1 VRSNSKVINQKK
13 VSAGVGIG
21 LVLVL
26 LVGIFVW
33 PGTGGNS
40 NNVRKNDGP
49 TYVVAPVERR
59 TLTDEITVRGEI
71 RRDQLQRITA
81 NVDGQVSSVLV
92 DDGDTI
98 NAGDVLYAI
107 DGRAAVAVDGEFSF
121 FRRLDVGSD
130 GPDVLQLE
138 TILSAN
144 GYEVGTVD
152 QLFTEETRSGLRDWQ
167 ITRGYGGAS
176 PEPNENIIISLS
188 SNTAGY
194 SIGAQNTIAIELQP
208 SVPDQSMTSANN
220 SWENQ
225 SALYSEETMRTH
237 EFIPATF
244 AFQNNV
250 LQDDR
255 PIIEVTVN
263 PGSVI
268 EGETATFTF
277 TSDVAMPSDTVID
290 YVVAG
295 SATAEDDYDDGPLDG
310 SFIFPAGAQSF
321 DLQIETLTDNEIE
334 SAEELII
341 EVGEGFSV
349 SDNLPY
355 RLGALREAKLEITSP
370 AGDVQTIEIRSITP
384 TVSEGGNLT
393 FEFQTD
399 KISNEDT
406 IIKISVW
413 GTATSG
419 SDFIAEDLEVELP
432 ANEKTVSLTFQ
443 TRNDSQVETD
453 EELWVTIVNNPNETY
468 AIGSPKS
475 ALGLIES
482 NDLPELTISG
492 GGGIGEGG
500 NAEFVINA
508 NQPVTED
515 TSINYSLRGSATA
528 GKDYKELPGTV
539 IMPAGQSQVTVQIE
553 TIDDDVLFL
562 PGDMV
567 VASWP
572 ARIGTVS
579 VDDGEFILLGQQ
591 VLTLTEP
598 DFTITLTLNPT
609 DRGNLEVGMD
619 VEVELQASD
628 QDAVPGVILELD
640 ETATVTADG
649 SERYEG
655 VIQTFEDLDAVDGAN
670 VNVDVTREEKIDV
683 ITVPVAA
690 VLQDGQGNDVVRV
703 VLTDGTTRQVQVKV
717 GLSEGAYVEITE
729 GLSGEELVLV
739 ET

>member
-1 VRSNSKVINQKK
+1 MNNQKK
-13 VSAGVGIG
+13 IFAGIGIG

-26 LVGIFVW
+26 LVGLFVW

-40 NNVRKNDGP
+40 NNTQRNDGP

-59 TLTDEITVRGEI
+59 TLSDEITVRGEI

-138 TILSAN
+138 TILSES
-144 GYEVGTVD
+144 GYDVGTVD
-152 QLFTEETRSGLRDWQ
+152 QLFTEETRSGLRSWQ
-167 ITRGYGGAS
+167 IARGYGGAS

-208 SVPDQSMTSANN
+208 SVPDQSLTSAKS
-220 SWENQ
+220 SWETQ
-225 SALYSEETMRTH
+225 TALYSQNTMNA
-237 EFIPATF
+237 E
-244 AFQNNV
+244 AFVPVNFTSQNNV

-255 PIIEVTVN
+255 PVIEVSVN
-263 PGSVI
+263 PGSVV

-277 TSDVAMPSDTVID
+277 TSDIPMASDTVID
-290 YVVAG
+290 YVVTG
-295 SATAEDDYDDGPLDG
+295 SATADDDYEDDPLDG

-349 SDNLPY
+349 GDNLPY

-370 AGDVQTIEIRSITP
+370 AGDIQTIEIRSITP
-384 TVSEGGNLT
+384 SVSEGGNLT

-406 IIKISVW
+406 MIKISVW

-432 ANEKTVSLTFQ
+432 ANQETVSLTFQ
-443 TRNDSQVETD
+443 TRNDSQVEPD
-453 EELWVTIVNNPNETY
+453 EELWVTILSNPNETY

-475 ALGLIES
+475 ALGIIES

-508 NQPVTED
+508 DQPVTED
-515 TSINYSLRGSATA
+515 TSINYTLRGSATP

-609 DRGNLEVGMD
+609 DRGNLEVGME
-619 VEVELQASD
+619 VEVEIQASD

-640 ETATVTADG
+640 ETATVAADG

>member
-1 VRSNSKVINQKK
+1 MNNQKK
-13 VSAGVGIG
+13 IFAGIGIG

-26 LVGIFVW
+26 LVGVFVW

-40 NNVRKNDGP
+40 NNAQRNDGP

-59 TLTDEITVRGEI
+59 TLSDEITVRGEI

-138 TILSAN
+138 TILSES
-144 GYEVGTVD
+144 GYDVGTVD

-167 ITRGYGGAS
+167 IARGYGGAS

-208 SVPDQSMTSANN
+208 SVPDQSLTSAKS
-220 SWENQ
+220 SWETQ
-225 SALYSEETMRTH
+225 TALYSQSTMNA
-237 EFIPATF
+237 EAFVPANF
-244 AFQNNV
+244 ASQNNV

-255 PIIEVTVN
+255 PVIEVSVN
-263 PGSVI
+263 PGSVV

-277 TSDVAMPSDTVID
+277 TSDIPMASDTVID
-290 YVVAG
+290 YVVTG
-295 SATAEDDYDDGPLDG
+295 SATADDDYEDEPLDG

-349 SDNLPY
+349 GDNLPY

-384 TVSEGGNLT
+384 SVSEGGNLT

-432 ANEKTVSLTFQ
+432 ANQETVSLTFQ
-443 TRNDSQVETD
+443 TRNDSQVEPD
-453 EELWVTIVNNPNETY
+453 EELWVTILSNPNETY

-475 ALGLIES
+475 ALGIIES

-500 NAEFVINA
+500 NAEFVISA
-508 NQPVTED
+508 DQPVTED
-515 TSINYSLRGSATA
+515 TSINYTLRGSATP

-609 DRGNLEVGMD
+609 DRGNLEVGME
-619 VEVELQASD
+619 VEVEIQASD
-628 QDAVPGVILELD
+628 QDAVPGVIIELD
-640 ETATVTADG
+640 ETATVAADG

>member
-1 VRSNSKVINQKK
+1 LNNQKK
-13 VSAGVGIG
+13 VFTGIGIG
-21 LVLVL
+21 LILVL
-26 LVGIFVW
+26 LVGVFVW

-40 NNVRKNDGP
+40 NNTQRNDGP

-59 TLTDEITVRGEI
+59 TLSDEITVRGEI

-138 TILSAN
+138 TILSAS
-144 GYEVGTVD
+144 GYDVGTVD

-167 ITRGYGGAS
+167 IARGYGGAS

-208 SVPDQSMTSANN
+208 SVPGQSLTSTTS
-220 SWENQ
+220 SWETQN
-225 SALYSEETMRTH
+225 ALYSQNAMSTDA
-237 EFIPATF
+237 FIPANF

-250 LQDDR
+250 LQDNR
-255 PIIEVTVN
+255 PVIEISVN
-263 PGSVI
+263 PTSVV

-277 TSDVAMPSDTVID
+277 TSDIAMPSDTVID
-290 YVVAG
+290 YVVTG
-295 SATAEDDYDDGPLDG
+295 SATAEDDYNDDPLDG
-310 SFIFPAGAQSF
+310 SFIFPAGTQSF
-321 DLQIETLTDNEIE
+321 DLQIETLPDNEIE

-341 EVGEGFSV
+341 EVGEGFSIG
-349 SDNLPY
+349 DNLPY
-355 RLGALREAKLEITSP
+355 QLGALREAKLEITSP
-370 AGDVQTIEIRSITP
+370 SGDVQTIEIRSITP

-393 FEFQTD
+393 FEFKTD

-406 IIKISVW
+406 MIKISVW

-419 SDFIAEDLEVELP
+419 LDFIAEDLEVELP
-432 ANEKTVSLTFQ
+432 ANQETVSLTFQ
-443 TRNDSQVETD
+443 TRNDTEVEAD
-453 EELWVTIVNNPNETY
+453 EELWVTILSNPNESY

-475 ALGLIES
+475 ALGIIES

-500 NAEFVINA
+500 NAEFIINA
-508 NQPVTED
+508 DQPVTED
-515 TSINYSLRGSATA
+515 TSINYTLRGSATA

-539 IMPAGQSQVTVQIE
+539 IMRAGQSQVTVQIE

-609 DRGNLEVGMD
+609 DRGNLEVGMA

-640 ETATVTADG
+640 ETATVAADG

>member
-1 VRSNSKVINQKK
+1 MNNQKK
-13 VSAGVGIG
+13 IFAGIGIG

-26 LVGIFVW
+26 LVGVFVW

-40 NNVRKNDGP
+40 NNTQRNDGP

-59 TLTDEITVRGEI
+59 TLSDEITVRGEI

-138 TILSAN
+138 TILSES
-144 GYEVGTVD
+144 GYDVGTVD

-167 ITRGYGGAS
+167 IARGYGGAS

-208 SVPDQSMTSANN
+208 SVPDQSLTSAKS
-220 SWENQ
+220 SWETQ
-225 SALYSEETMRTH
+225 TALYSQNTMNA
-237 EFIPATF
+237 EAFVPANF
-244 AFQNNV
+244 ASQNNV

-255 PIIEVTVN
+255 PVIEVSVN
-263 PGSVI
+263 PGSVV

-277 TSDVAMPSDTVID
+277 TSDIPMASDTVID
-290 YVVAG
+290 YVVTG
-295 SATAEDDYDDGPLDG
+295 SATADDDYEDDPLDG

-349 SDNLPY
+349 GDNLPY

-384 TVSEGGNLT
+384 SVSEGGNLT

-406 IIKISVW
+406 MIKISVW

-432 ANEKTVSLTFQ
+432 ANQETVSLTFQ
-443 TRNDSQVETD
+443 TRNDSQVEPD
-453 EELWVTIVNNPNETY
+453 EELWVTILSNPNETY

-475 ALGLIES
+475 ALGIIES

-508 NQPVTED
+508 DQPVTED
-515 TSINYSLRGSATA
+515 TSINYTLRGSATP

-609 DRGNLEVGMD
+609 DRGNLEVGME
-619 VEVELQASD
+619 VEVEIQASD

-640 ETATVTADG
+640 ETATVAADG

>member
-1 VRSNSKVINQKK
+1 MNNQKK
-13 VSAGVGIG
+13 IFAGIGIG

-26 LVGIFVW
+26 LVGLFVW

-40 NNVRKNDGP
+40 NNTQRNDGP

-59 TLTDEITVRGEI
+59 TLSDEITVRGEI

-138 TILSAN
+138 TILSES
-144 GYEVGTVD
+144 GYDVGTVD

-167 ITRGYGGAS
+167 IARGYGGAS

-208 SVPDQSMTSANN
+208 SVPDQSLTSAK
-220 SWENQ
+220 SIWETQ
-225 SALYSEETMRTH
+225 TALYSQNTMNAGA
-237 EFIPATF
+237 FVPANF
-244 AFQNNV
+244 ASQNNV

-255 PIIEVTVN
+255 PVIEVSVN
-263 PGSVI
+263 PGSVV

-277 TSDVAMPSDTVID
+277 TSDIPMASDTVID
-290 YVVAG
+290 YVVTG
-295 SATAEDDYDDGPLDG
+295 SATADDDYEDDPLDG

-349 SDNLPY
+349 GDNLPY

-384 TVSEGGNLT
+384 SVSEGGNLT

-406 IIKISVW
+406 MIKISVW

-432 ANEKTVSLTFQ
+432 ANQETVSLTFQ
-443 TRNDSQVETD
+443 TRNDSQVEPD
-453 EELWVTIVNNPNETY
+453 EELWVTILSNPNETY

-475 ALGLIES
+475 ALGIIES

-508 NQPVTED
+508 DQPVTED
-515 TSINYSLRGSATA
+515 TSINYTLRGSATP

-609 DRGNLEVGMD
+609 DRGNLEVGME
-619 VEVELQASD
+619 VEVEIQASD

-640 ETATVTADG
+640 ETATVAADG

>member
-1 VRSNSKVINQKK
+1 MNNQKK
-13 VSAGVGIG
+13 IFAGIGIG
-21 LVLVL
+21 LVLFL
-26 LVGIFVW
+26 LVGLFVW

-40 NNVRKNDGP
+40 NNTQRNDGP

-59 TLTDEITVRGEI
+59 TLSDEITVRGEI

-138 TILSAN
+138 TILSES
-144 GYEVGTVD
+144 GYDVGTVD

-167 ITRGYGGAS
+167 IARGYGGAS

-208 SVPDQSMTSANN
+208 SVPDQSLTSAKS
-220 SWENQ
+220 SWETQ
-225 SALYSEETMRTH
+225 TALYSQNTMNAGA
-237 EFIPATF
+237 FVPANF
-244 AFQNNV
+244 ASQNNV

-255 PIIEVTVN
+255 PVIEVSVN
-263 PGSVI
+263 PGSVV

-277 TSDVAMPSDTVID
+277 TSDIPMASDTVID
-290 YVVAG
+290 YVVTG
-295 SATAEDDYDDGPLDG
+295 SATADDDYEDDPLDG

-349 SDNLPY
+349 GDNLPY

-384 TVSEGGNLT
+384 SVSEGGNLT

-406 IIKISVW
+406 MIKISVW

-419 SDFIAEDLEVELP
+419 SDFIAEDFEVELP
-432 ANEKTVSLTFQ
+432 ANQETVSLTFQ
-443 TRNDSQVETD
+443 TRNDSQVEPD
-453 EELWVTIVNNPNETY
+453 EELWVTILSNPNETY

-475 ALGLIES
+475 ALGIIES

-508 NQPVTED
+508 DQPVTED
-515 TSINYSLRGSATA
+515 TSINYTLRGSATP

-609 DRGNLEVGMD
+609 DRGNLEVGME
-619 VEVELQASD
+619 VEVEIQASD

-640 ETATVTADG
+640 ETATVAADG

>member
-1 VRSNSKVINQKK
+1 MNNQKK
-13 VSAGVGIG
+13 IFAGIGIG
-21 LVLVL
+21 LVLIL
-26 LVGIFVW
+26 LVGVFVW

-40 NNVRKNDGP
+40 NNTQRNDGP

-59 TLTDEITVRGEI
+59 TLSDEITVRGEI

-138 TILSAN
+138 TILSES
-144 GYEVGTVD
+144 GYDVGTVD
-152 QLFTEETRSGLRDWQ
+152 QLFTEETRSGLRSWQ
-167 ITRGYGGAS
+167 IARGYGGAS

-208 SVPDQSMTSANN
+208 SVPDQSLTSAK
-220 SWENQ
+220 STWETQ
-225 SALYSEETMRTH
+225 TALYSQNTMNA
-237 EFIPATF
+237 EAFVPANF
-244 AFQNNV
+244 ASQNNV

-255 PIIEVTVN
+255 PVIEVSVN
-263 PGSVI
+263 PSSVV

-277 TSDVAMPSDTVID
+277 TSDIPMASDTVID
-290 YVVAG
+290 YVVTG
-295 SATAEDDYDDGPLDG
+295 SATADDDYEDDPLDG

-349 SDNLPY
+349 GDNLPY

-384 TVSEGGNLT
+384 SVSEGGDLT

-432 ANEKTVSLTFQ
+432 ANQETVSLTFQ
-443 TRNDSQVETD
+443 TRNDSQVEPD
-453 EELWVTIVNNPNETY
+453 EELWVTILSNPNETY

-475 ALGLIES
+475 ALGIIES
-482 NDLPELTISG
+482 DDLPELTISG

-508 NQPVTED
+508 DQPVTED
-515 TSINYSLRGSATA
+515 TSINYTLRGSATP

-609 DRGNLEVGMD
+609 DRGNLEVGME

-640 ETATVTADG
+640 ETATVAADG

>member
-1 VRSNSKVINQKK
+1 MNNQKK
-13 VSAGVGIG
+13 IFAGIGIG
-21 LVLVL
+21 LVLIL
-26 LVGIFVW
+26 LVGVFVW

-40 NNVRKNDGP
+40 NNTQRNDGP

-59 TLTDEITVRGEI
+59 TLSDEITVRGEI

-138 TILSAN
+138 TILSES
-144 GYEVGTVD
+144 GYDVGTVD
-152 QLFTEETRSGLRDWQ
+152 QLFTEETRSGLRSWQ
-167 ITRGYGGAS
+167 IARGYGGAS

-208 SVPDQSMTSANN
+208 SVPDQSLTSAKS
-220 SWENQ
+220 SWETQ
-225 SALYSEETMRTH
+225 TALYSQNTMNA
-237 EFIPATF
+237 EAFVPANF
-244 AFQNNV
+244 ASQNNV

-255 PIIEVTVN
+255 PVIEVSVN
-263 PGSVI
+263 PSSVV

-277 TSDVAMPSDTVID
+277 TSDIPMASDTVID
-290 YVVAG
+290 YVVTG
-295 SATAEDDYDDGPLDG
+295 SATADDDYEDDPLDG

-349 SDNLPY
+349 GDNLPY

-384 TVSEGGNLT
+384 SVSEGGNLT

-432 ANEKTVSLTFQ
+432 ANQETVSLTFQ
-443 TRNDSQVETD
+443 TRNDSQVEPD
-453 EELWVTIVNNPNETY
+453 EELWVTILSNPDETY

-475 ALGLIES
+475 ALGIIES

-508 NQPVTED
+508 DQPVTED
-515 TSINYSLRGSATA
+515 TSINYTLRGSATP

-609 DRGNLEVGMD
+609 DRGNLEVGME

>member
-1 VRSNSKVINQKK
+1 MNNQKK
-13 VSAGVGIG
+13 IFAGIGIG
-21 LVLVL
+21 LVLIL
-26 LVGIFVW
+26 LVGVFVW

-40 NNVRKNDGP
+40 NNTQRNDGP

-59 TLTDEITVRGEI
+59 TLSDEITVRGEI

-138 TILSAN
+138 TILSES
-144 GYEVGTVD
+144 GYDVGTVD

-167 ITRGYGGAS
+167 IARGYGGAS

-208 SVPDQSMTSANN
+208 SVPDQSLTSAKS
-220 SWENQ
+220 SWETQ
-225 SALYSEETMRTH
+225 TALYSQNTMNAGA
-237 EFIPATF
+237 FVPANF
-244 AFQNNV
+244 ASQNNV

-255 PIIEVTVN
+255 PAIEVSVN
-263 PGSVI
+263 PSSVV

-277 TSDVAMPSDTVID
+277 TSDIPMASDTVID
-290 YVVAG
+290 YVVTG
-295 SATAEDDYDDGPLDG
+295 SATADDDYEDDPLDG

-349 SDNLPY
+349 GDNLPY

-384 TVSEGGNLT
+384 SVSEGGNLT

-406 IIKISVW
+406 MKKISVW

-432 ANEKTVSLTFQ
+432 ANQETVSLTFQ
-443 TRNDSQVETD
+443 TRNDSQVEPD
-453 EELWVTIVNNPNETY
+453 EELWVTILSNPNETY

-475 ALGLIES
+475 ALGIIES

-508 NQPVTED
+508 DQPVTED
-515 TSINYSLRGSATA
+515 TSINYTLRGSATP

-609 DRGNLEVGMD
+609 DRGNLEVGME

-640 ETATVTADG
+640 ETATVAADG

-670 VNVDVTREEKIDV
+670 VNVDVTRQEKIDV

>member
-1 VRSNSKVINQKK
+1 MNNQKK
-13 VSAGVGIG
+13 IFAGIGIG

-26 LVGIFVW
+26 LVGLFVW

-40 NNVRKNDGP
+40 NNTQRNDGP

-59 TLTDEITVRGEI
+59 TLSDEITVRGEI

-138 TILSAN
+138 TILSES
-144 GYEVGTVD
+144 GYDVGTVD
-152 QLFTEETRSGLRDWQ
+152 QLFTEETRSGLRSWQ
-167 ITRGYGGAS
+167 IARGYGGAS

-208 SVPDQSMTSANN
+208 SVPDQSLTSAKS
-220 SWENQ
+220 SWETQ
-225 SALYSEETMRTH
+225 TALYSQNTMNA
-237 EFIPATF
+237 EAFVPANF
-244 AFQNNV
+244 ASQNNV

-255 PIIEVTVN
+255 PVIEVSVN
-263 PGSVI
+263 PGSVV

-277 TSDVAMPSDTVID
+277 TSDIPMASDTVID
-290 YVVAG
+290 YVVTG
-295 SATAEDDYDDGPLDG
+295 SATADDDYEDDPLDG

-349 SDNLPY
+349 GDNLPY

-384 TVSEGGNLT
+384 SVSEGGNLT

-432 ANEKTVSLTFQ
+432 ANQETVSLTFQ
-443 TRNDSQVETD
+443 TRNDSQVEPD
-453 EELWVTIVNNPNETY
+453 EELWVTILSNPDETY

-475 ALGLIES
+475 ALGIIES

-508 NQPVTED
+508 DQPVTED
-515 TSINYSLRGSATA
+515 TSINYTLRGSATP

-609 DRGNLEVGMD
+609 DRGNLEVGME

>member
-1 VRSNSKVINQKK
+1 MNNQKK
-13 VSAGVGIG
+13 IFTGIGIG

-26 LVGIFVW
+26 LVGLFVW

-40 NNVRKNDGP
+40 NNTQRNDGP

-59 TLTDEITVRGEI
+59 TLSDEITVRGEI

-138 TILSAN
+138 TILSES
-144 GYEVGTVD
+144 GYDVGTVD

-167 ITRGYGGAS
+167 IARGYGGAS

-208 SVPDQSMTSANN
+208 SVPDQSLTSAKS
-220 SWENQ
+220 SWETQ
-225 SALYSEETMRTH
+225 TALYSQNTMNAGA
-237 EFIPATF
+237 FVPANF
-244 AFQNNV
+244 ASQNNV

-255 PIIEVTVN
+255 PVIEVSVN
-263 PGSVI
+263 PGSVV

-277 TSDVAMPSDTVID
+277 TSDIPMASDTVID
-290 YVVAG
+290 YVVTG
-295 SATAEDDYDDGPLDG
+295 SATADDDYEDDPLDG

-349 SDNLPY
+349 GDNLPY

-384 TVSEGGNLT
+384 SVSEGGNLT

-406 IIKISVW
+406 MIKISVW

-432 ANEKTVSLTFQ
+432 ANQETVSLTFQ
-443 TRNDSQVETD
+443 TRNDSQVEPD
-453 EELWVTIVNNPNETY
+453 EELWVTILSNPNETY

-475 ALGLIES
+475 ALGIIES

-508 NQPVTED
+508 DQPVTED
-515 TSINYSLRGSATA
+515 TSINYTLRGSATP

-539 IMPAGQSQVTVQIE
+539 ILPAGQSQVTVQIE

-609 DRGNLEVGMD
+609 DRGNLEVGME
-619 VEVELQASD
+619 VEVEIQASD

-640 ETATVTADG
+640 ETATVAADG

>member
-1 VRSNSKVINQKK
+1 LNNRKK
-13 VSAGVGIG
+13 VFAGIGIG
-21 LVLVL
+21 LALVL
-26 LVGIFVW
+26 LVGVFVW

-40 NNVRKNDGP
+40 NNTQRNDGP

-59 TLTDEITVRGEI
+59 TLSDEITVRGEI

-138 TILSAN
+138 TILSAS
-144 GYEVGTVD
+144 GYAVGTVD

-167 ITRGYGGAS
+167 IARGYGGAS

-208 SVPDQSMTSANN
+208 SVPGQSLTSTNN
-220 SWENQ
+220 WDTQN
-225 SALYSEETMRTH
+225 ALYSQNSMSTH
-237 EFIPATF
+237 AFIPANF
-244 AFQNNV
+244 AFQNNAM
-250 LQDDR
+250 QENR
-255 PIIEVTVN
+255 PVIEVSVN
-263 PGSVI
+263 PTSVV

-277 TSDVAMPSDTVID
+277 TSDIAMPSDTVID
-290 YVVAG
+290 YVVTG
-295 SATAEDDYDDGPLDG
+295 SATAEDDYNDDPLDG
-310 SFIFPAGAQSF
+310 SFIFPAGTQSF

-341 EVGEGFSV
+341 EVGEGFSIG
-349 SDNLPY
+349 DNLPY
-355 RLGALREAKLEITSP
+355 QLGALREAKLEITSP
-370 AGDVQTIEIRSITP
+370 SGDVQTIEIRSITP

-393 FEFQTD
+393 FEFKTD

-432 ANEKTVSLTFQ
+432 ANQETVSLTFQ
-443 TRNDSQVETD
+443 TRNDTEVEAD
-453 EELWVTIVNNPNETY
+453 EELWVTILSNPNETY

-475 ALGLIES
+475 ALGIIES

-500 NAEFVINA
+500 NAEFIINA
-508 NQPVTED
+508 DQPVTED
-515 TSINYSLRGSATA
+515 TSINYTLRGSATA

-609 DRGNLEVGMD
+609 DRGNLEVGMA

-640 ETATVTADG
+640 ETATVAADG

>member
-1 VRSNSKVINQKK
+1 MNNQKK
-13 VSAGVGIG
+13 IFAGIGIG
-21 LVLVL
+21 LVLIL
-26 LVGIFVW
+26 LVGVFVW

-40 NNVRKNDGP
+40 NNTQRNDGP

-59 TLTDEITVRGEI
+59 TLSDEITVRGEI

-138 TILSAN
+138 TILSES
-144 GYEVGTVD
+144 GYDVGTVD

-167 ITRGYGGAS
+167 IARGYGGAS

-208 SVPDQSMTSANN
+208 SVPDQSLTSAKS
-220 SWENQ
+220 SWETQ
-225 SALYSEETMRTH
+225 TALYSQNTMNA
-237 EFIPATF
+237 EAFVPANF
-244 AFQNNV
+244 ASQNNV

-255 PIIEVTVN
+255 PVIEVSVN
-263 PGSVI
+263 PSSVV

-277 TSDVAMPSDTVID
+277 TSDIPMASDTVID
-290 YVVAG
+290 YVVTG
-295 SATAEDDYDDGPLDG
+295 SATADDDYEDDPLDG

-349 SDNLPY
+349 GDNLPY

-384 TVSEGGNLT
+384 SVSEGGNLT

-432 ANEKTVSLTFQ
+432 ANQETVSLTFQ
-443 TRNDSQVETD
+443 TRNDSQVEPD
-453 EELWVTIVNNPNETY
+453 EELWVTILSNPNETY

-475 ALGLIES
+475 ALGIIES

-508 NQPVTED
+508 DQPVTED
-515 TSINYSLRGSATA
+515 TSINYTLRGSATP

-609 DRGNLEVGMD
+609 DRGNLEVGME

-640 ETATVTADG
+640 ETATVAADG

>member
-1 VRSNSKVINQKK
+1 MNNQKK
-13 VSAGVGIG
+13 IFAGIGIG

-26 LVGIFVW
+26 LVGVFVW

-40 NNVRKNDGP
+40 NNTQRNDGP

-59 TLTDEITVRGEI
+59 TLSDEITVRGEI

-138 TILSAN
+138 TILSES
-144 GYEVGTVD
+144 GYDVGTVD

-167 ITRGYGGAS
+167 IARGYGGAS
-176 PEPNENIIISLS
+176 PEPNENIVISLS
-188 SNTAGY
+188 SNSAGY

-208 SVPDQSMTSANN
+208 SVPDQSLTSAKS
-220 SWENQ
+220 SWETQ
-225 SALYSEETMRTH
+225 TALYSQNTMNAGA
-237 EFIPATF
+237 FVPANF
-244 AFQNNV
+244 ASQNNV

-255 PIIEVTVN
+255 PVIEVSVN
-263 PGSVI
+263 PGSVV

-277 TSDVAMPSDTVID
+277 TSDIPMASDTVID
-290 YVVAG
+290 YVVTG
-295 SATAEDDYDDGPLDG
+295 SATADDDYEDDPLDG

-349 SDNLPY
+349 GDNLPY

-384 TVSEGGNLT
+384 SVSEGGNLT

-406 IIKISVW
+406 MIKISVW

-432 ANEKTVSLTFQ
+432 ANQETVSLTFQ
-443 TRNDSQVETD
+443 TRNDSQVEPD
-453 EELWVTIVNNPNETY
+453 EELWVTILSNPNETY

-475 ALGLIES
+475 ALGIIES

-508 NQPVTED
+508 DQPVTED
-515 TSINYSLRGSATA
+515 TSINYTLRGSATP

-609 DRGNLEVGMD
+609 DRGNLEVGME
-619 VEVELQASD
+619 VEVEIQASD

-640 ETATVTADG
+640 ETATVAADG

>member
-1 VRSNSKVINQKK
+1 MNNQKK
-13 VSAGVGIG
+13 IFAGIGIG

-26 LVGIFVW
+26 LVGVFVW

-40 NNVRKNDGP
+40 NNAQRNDGP

-59 TLTDEITVRGEI
+59 TLSDEITVRGEI

-138 TILSAN
+138 TILSES
-144 GYEVGTVD
+144 GYDVGTVD

-167 ITRGYGGAS
+167 IARGYGGAS

-208 SVPDQSMTSANN
+208 SVPDQSLTSAKS
-220 SWENQ
+220 SWETQ
-225 SALYSEETMRTH
+225 TALYSQNTMNA
-237 EFIPATF
+237 EAFVPANF
-244 AFQNNV
+244 ASQNNV

-255 PIIEVTVN
+255 PVIEVSVN
-263 PGSVI
+263 PGSVV

-277 TSDVAMPSDTVID
+277 TSDIPMASDTVID
-290 YVVAG
+290 YVVTG
-295 SATAEDDYDDGPLDG
+295 SATADDDYEDDPLDG

-349 SDNLPY
+349 GDNLPY

-384 TVSEGGNLT
+384 SVSEGGNLT

-406 IIKISVW
+406 MIKISVW

-432 ANEKTVSLTFQ
+432 ANQETVSLTFQ
-443 TRNDSQVETD
+443 TRNDSQVEPD
-453 EELWVTIVNNPNETY
+453 EELWVTILSNPNETY

-475 ALGLIES
+475 ALGIIES

-508 NQPVTED
+508 DQPVTED
-515 TSINYSLRGSATA
+515 TSINYTLRGSATP

-609 DRGNLEVGMD
+609 DRGNLEVGME
-619 VEVELQASD
+619 VEVEIQASD

-640 ETATVTADG
+640 ETATVAADG

>member
-1 VRSNSKVINQKK
+1 MNNQKK
-13 VSAGVGIG
+13 IFAGIGIG
-21 LVLVL
+21 LVLIL
-26 LVGIFVW
+26 LVGVFVW

-40 NNVRKNDGP
+40 NNTQRNDGP

-59 TLTDEITVRGEI
+59 TLSDEITVRGEI

-138 TILSAN
+138 TILSES
-144 GYEVGTVD
+144 GYDVGTVD
-152 QLFTEETRSGLRDWQ
+152 QLFTEETRSGLRSWQ
-167 ITRGYGGAS
+167 IARGYGGAS

-208 SVPDQSMTSANN
+208 SVPDQSLTSAKS
-220 SWENQ
+220 SWETQ
-225 SALYSEETMRTH
+225 TALYSQNTMNA
-237 EFIPATF
+237 EAFVPANF
-244 AFQNNV
+244 ASQNNV

-255 PIIEVTVN
+255 PVIEVSVN
-263 PGSVI
+263 PVSVV

-277 TSDVAMPSDTVID
+277 TSDIPMASDTVID
-290 YVVAG
+290 YVVTG
-295 SATAEDDYDDGPLDG
+295 SATADDDYEDDPLDG

-349 SDNLPY
+349 GDNLPY

-384 TVSEGGNLT
+384 SVSEGGNLT

-432 ANEKTVSLTFQ
+432 ANQETVSLTFQ
-443 TRNDSQVETD
+443 TRNDSQVEPD
-453 EELWVTIVNNPNETY
+453 EELWVTILSNPDETY

-475 ALGLIES
+475 ALGIIES

-508 NQPVTED
+508 DQPVTED
-515 TSINYSLRGSATA
+515 TSINYTLRGSATP

-609 DRGNLEVGMD
+609 DRGNLEVGME

>member
-1 VRSNSKVINQKK
+1 MNNQKK
-13 VSAGVGIG
+13 IFAGIGIG
-21 LVLVL
+21 LVLIL
-26 LVGIFVW
+26 LVGVFVW

-40 NNVRKNDGP
+40 NNTQRNDGP

-59 TLTDEITVRGEI
+59 TLSDEITVRGEI

-138 TILSAN
+138 TILSES
-144 GYEVGTVD
+144 GYDVGTVD
-152 QLFTEETRSGLRDWQ
+152 QLFTEETRSGLRSWQ
-167 ITRGYGGAS
+167 IARGYGGAS

-208 SVPDQSMTSANN
+208 SVPDQSLTSAKS
-220 SWENQ
+220 SWETQ
-225 SALYSEETMRTH
+225 TALYSQNTMNAGA
-237 EFIPATF
+237 FVPANF
-244 AFQNNV
+244 ASQNNV

-255 PIIEVTVN
+255 PVIEVSVN
-263 PGSVI
+263 PSSVV

-277 TSDVAMPSDTVID
+277 TSDIPMASDTVID
-290 YVVAG
+290 YVVTG
-295 SATAEDDYDDGPLDG
+295 SATADDDYEDDPLDG

-349 SDNLPY
+349 GDNLPY

-384 TVSEGGNLT
+384 SVSEGGNLT

-432 ANEKTVSLTFQ
+432 ANQETVSLTFQ
-443 TRNDSQVETD
+443 TRNDSQVEPD
-453 EELWVTIVNNPNETY
+453 EELWVTILSNPNETY

-475 ALGLIES
+475 ALGIIES

-508 NQPVTED
+508 DQPVTED
-515 TSINYSLRGSATA
+515 TSINYTLRGSATP

-609 DRGNLEVGMD
+609 DRGNLEVGME
-619 VEVELQASD
+619 VEVEIQASD

-640 ETATVTADG
+640 ETATVAADG

>member
-1 VRSNSKVINQKK
+1 MNNQKK
-13 VSAGVGIG
+13 IFAGIGIG
-21 LVLVL
+21 LVLIL
-26 LVGIFVW
+26 LVGVFVW

-40 NNVRKNDGP
+40 NNTQRNDGP

-59 TLTDEITVRGEI
+59 TLSDEITVRGEI

-138 TILSAN
+138 TILSES
-144 GYEVGTVD
+144 GYDVGTVD

-167 ITRGYGGAS
+167 IARGYGGAS

-208 SVPDQSMTSANN
+208 SVPDQSLTSAKS
-220 SWENQ
+220 SWETQ
-225 SALYSEETMRTH
+225 TALYSQNTMNAGA
-237 EFIPATF
+237 FVPANF
-244 AFQNNV
+244 ASQNNV

-255 PIIEVTVN
+255 PVIEVSVN
-263 PGSVI
+263 PGSVV

-277 TSDVAMPSDTVID
+277 TSDIPMASDTVID
-290 YVVAG
+290 YVVTG
-295 SATAEDDYDDGPLDG
+295 SATADDDYEDDPLDG

-349 SDNLPY
+349 GDNLPY

-384 TVSEGGNLT
+384 SVSEGGNLT

-432 ANEKTVSLTFQ
+432 ANQETVSLTFQ
-443 TRNDSQVETD
+443 TRNDSQVEPD
-453 EELWVTIVNNPNETY
+453 EELWVTILSNPNETY

-475 ALGLIES
+475 ALGIIES

-508 NQPVTED
+508 DQPVTED
-515 TSINYSLRGSATA
+515 TSINYTLRGSATP

-609 DRGNLEVGMD
+609 DRGNLEVGME

>member
-1 VRSNSKVINQKK
+1 MNNQKK
-13 VSAGVGIG
+13 IFTGIG
-21 LVLVL
+21 IGVVLVL
-26 LVGIFVW
+26 LIGVFVW

-40 NNVRKNDGP
+40 NNTQRNDGP

-59 TLTDEITVRGEI
+59 TLSDEITVRGEI

-107 DGRAAVAVDGEFSF
+107 DGRAAVAVNGDFSF

-138 TILSAN
+138 RILSES
-144 GYEVGTVD
+144 GYDVGKVD

-167 ITRGYGGAS
+167 IARGYGGAS
-176 PEPNENIIISLS
+176 PEPNENIVISLS
-188 SNTAGY
+188 SNSAGY

-208 SVPDQSMTSANN
+208 SVPDQSLTSAKS
-220 SWENQ
+220 SWETQ
-225 SALYSEETMRTH
+225 TALYSQNTMNAGA
-237 EFIPATF
+237 FVPANF
-244 AFQNNV
+244 ASQNNA

-255 PIIEVTVN
+255 PVIEVSVN
-263 PGSVI
+263 PGSVV

-277 TSDVAMPSDTVID
+277 TSDIPMASDTVID
-290 YVVAG
+290 YVVTG
-295 SATAEDDYDDGPLDG
+295 SATADDDYEDDPLDG
-310 SFIFPAGAQSF
+310 SFIFPAGAQSY

-334 SAEELII
+334 SAEELVI

-349 SDNLPY
+349 GDNLPY

-384 TVSEGGNLT
+384 SVSEGGNLT

-406 IIKISVW
+406 MIKISVW

-419 SDFIAEDLEVELP
+419 SDFIAEDFEVELP
-432 ANEKTVSLTFQ
+432 ANQETVSLTFQ
-443 TRNDSQVETD
+443 TRNDSQVEPD
-453 EELWVTIVNNPNETY
+453 EELWVTILSNPNETY

-475 ALGLIES
+475 ALGIIES

-508 NQPVTED
+508 DQPVTED
-515 TSINYSLRGSATA
+515 TSINYTLRGSATP

-609 DRGNLEVGMD
+609 DRGNLEVGME

-640 ETATVTADG
+640 ETATVAADG

-690 VLQDGQGNDVVRV
+690 VLQDGQGNDGVRV

>member
-1 VRSNSKVINQKK
+1 MNNRKK
-13 VSAGVGIG
+13 VFAGIGIG
-21 LVLVL
+21 LALVL
-26 LVGIFVW
+26 LVGVFVW

-40 NNVRKNDGP
+40 NNTQRNDGP

-59 TLTDEITVRGEI
+59 TLSDEITVRGEI

-138 TILSAN
+138 TILSAS
-144 GYEVGTVD
+144 GYAVGTVD

-167 ITRGYGGAS
+167 IARGYGGAS

-208 SVPDQSMTSANN
+208 SVPGQSLTSTNN
-220 SWENQ
+220 WDTQN
-225 SALYSEETMRTH
+225 ALYSQNSMSTH
-237 EFIPATF
+237 AFIPANF

-250 LQDDR
+250 MQENR
-255 PIIEVTVN
+255 PVIEVSVN
-263 PGSVI
+263 PTSVV

-277 TSDVAMPSDTVID
+277 TSDIAMPSDTVID
-290 YVVAG
+290 YVVTG
-295 SATAEDDYDDGPLDG
+295 SATAEDDYNDDPLDG
-310 SFIFPAGAQSF
+310 SFIFPAGTQSF

-341 EVGEGFSV
+341 EVGEGFSIG
-349 SDNLPY
+349 DNLPY
-355 RLGALREAKLEITSP
+355 QLGALREAKLEITSP
-370 AGDVQTIEIRSITP
+370 SGDVQTIEIRSITP

-393 FEFQTD
+393 FEFKTD

-432 ANEKTVSLTFQ
+432 ANQETVSLTFQ
-443 TRNDSQVETD
+443 TRNDTEVEAD
-453 EELWVTIVNNPNETY
+453 EELWVTILSNPNETY

-475 ALGLIES
+475 ALGIIES

-500 NAEFVINA
+500 NAEFIINA
-508 NQPVTED
+508 DQPVTED
-515 TSINYSLRGSATA
+515 TSINYTLRGSATA

-609 DRGNLEVGMD
+609 DRGNLEVGMA

-640 ETATVTADG
+640 ETATVAADG

>member
-1 VRSNSKVINQKK
+1 MNNQKK
-13 VSAGVGIG
+13 IFAGIGIG
-21 LVLVL
+21 LVLIL
-26 LVGIFVW
+26 LVGVFVW

-40 NNVRKNDGP
+40 NNTQRNDGP

-59 TLTDEITVRGEI
+59 TLSDEITVRGEI

-138 TILSAN
+138 TILSES
-144 GYEVGTVD
+144 GYDVGTVD
-152 QLFTEETRSGLRDWQ
+152 QLFTEETRSGLRSWQ
-167 ITRGYGGAS
+167 IARGYGGAS

-208 SVPDQSMTSANN
+208 SVPDQSLTSAK
-220 SWENQ
+220 STWETQ
-225 SALYSEETMRTH
+225 TALYSQNTMNA
-237 EFIPATF
+237 EAFVPANF
-244 AFQNNV
+244 ASQNNV

-255 PIIEVTVN
+255 PVIEVSVN
-263 PGSVI
+263 PVSVV

-277 TSDVAMPSDTVID
+277 TSDIPMASDTVID
-290 YVVAG
+290 YVVTG
-295 SATAEDDYDDGPLDG
+295 SATADDDYEDDPLDG

-349 SDNLPY
+349 GDNLPY

-384 TVSEGGNLT
+384 SVSEGGNLT

-432 ANEKTVSLTFQ
+432 ANQETVSLTFQ
-443 TRNDSQVETD
+443 TRNDSQVEPD
-453 EELWVTIVNNPNETY
+453 EELWVTILSNPNETY

-475 ALGLIES
+475 ALGIIES
-482 NDLPELTISG
+482 DDLPELTISG

-508 NQPVTED
+508 DQPVTED
-515 TSINYSLRGSATA
+515 TSINYTLRGSATP

-609 DRGNLEVGMD
+609 DRGNLEVGME

-640 ETATVTADG
+640 ETATVAADG

>member
-1 VRSNSKVINQKK
+1 MNNQKK
-13 VSAGVGIG
+13 IFAGIGIG
-21 LVLVL
+21 LVLIL
-26 LVGIFVW
+26 LVGVFVW

-40 NNVRKNDGP
+40 NNTQRNDGP

-59 TLTDEITVRGEI
+59 TLSDEITVRGEI

-138 TILSAN
+138 TILSES
-144 GYEVGTVD
+144 GYDVGTVD
-152 QLFTEETRSGLRDWQ
+152 QLFTEETRSGLRSWQ
-167 ITRGYGGAS
+167 IARGYGGAS

-208 SVPDQSMTSANN
+208 SVPDQSLTSAK
-220 SWENQ
+220 STWETQ
-225 SALYSEETMRTH
+225 TALYSQNTMNA
-237 EFIPATF
+237 EAFVPANF
-244 AFQNNV
+244 ASQNNV

-255 PIIEVTVN
+255 PVIEVSVN
-263 PGSVI
+263 PSSVV

-277 TSDVAMPSDTVID
+277 TSDIPMASDTVID
-290 YVVAG
+290 YVVTG
-295 SATAEDDYDDGPLDG
+295 SATADDDYEDDPLDG

-349 SDNLPY
+349 GDNLPY

-384 TVSEGGNLT
+384 SVSEGGNLT

-432 ANEKTVSLTFQ
+432 ANQETVSLTFQ
-443 TRNDSQVETD
+443 TRNDSQVEPD
-453 EELWVTIVNNPNETY
+453 EELWVTILSNPNETY

-475 ALGLIES
+475 ALGIIES
-482 NDLPELTISG
+482 DDLPELTISG

-508 NQPVTED
+508 DQPVTED
-515 TSINYSLRGSATA
+515 TSINYTLRGSATP

-609 DRGNLEVGMD
+609 DRGNLEVGME

-640 ETATVTADG
+640 ETATVAADG

>member
-1 VRSNSKVINQKK
+1 LNNQKK
-13 VSAGVGIG
+13 IFAGIGIG

-26 LVGIFVW
+26 LVGVFVW

-40 NNVRKNDGP
+40 NNTQRNDGP

-59 TLTDEITVRGEI
+59 TLSDEITVRGEI

-138 TILSAN
+138 TILSES
-144 GYEVGTVD
+144 GYDVGTVD

-167 ITRGYGGAS
+167 IARGYGGAS

-208 SVPDQSMTSANN
+208 SVPDQSLTSAKS
-220 SWENQ
+220 SWETQ
-225 SALYSEETMRTH
+225 TALYSQNTMNA
-237 EFIPATF
+237 EAFVPANF
-244 AFQNNV
+244 ASQNNV

-255 PIIEVTVN
+255 PVIEVSVN
-263 PGSVI
+263 PGSVV

-277 TSDVAMPSDTVID
+277 TSDIPMASDTVID
-290 YVVAG
+290 YVVTG
-295 SATAEDDYDDGPLDG
+295 SATADDDYEDDPLDG

-349 SDNLPY
+349 GDNLPY

-384 TVSEGGNLT
+384 SVSEGGNLT

-406 IIKISVW
+406 MIKISVW

-432 ANEKTVSLTFQ
+432 ANQETVSLTFQ
-443 TRNDSQVETD
+443 TRNDSQVEPD
-453 EELWVTIVNNPNETY
+453 EELWVTILSNPNETY

-475 ALGLIES
+475 ALGIIES

-508 NQPVTED
+508 DQPVTED
-515 TSINYSLRGSATA
+515 TSINYTLRGSATP

-609 DRGNLEVGMD
+609 DRGNLEVGME
-619 VEVELQASD
+619 VEVEIQASD

-640 ETATVTADG
+640 ETATVAADG